1 MWRGP
6 PRISMN
12 PVETTLAFLNAINQN
27 DADKVAGLMTQDHVF
42 IDALG
47 NSIRG
52 REKMRAGWRAYFAMC
67 PDYKVSHEDI
77 FPHGNTVAAFG
88 SAGGT
93 ISVNGQLFPENK
105 WQTPAAW
112 RVVVQ
117 DGLVK
122 EFRVYA
128 DNKPVYDILAKTA
141 KPAAP

>member
-1 MWRGP
+1 MT
-6 PRISMN
+6 
-12 PVETTLAFLNAINQN
+12 PVETTLAFLNAINQD

-67 PDYKVSHEDI
+67 PDYKVSHQDI
-77 FPHGNTVAAFG
+77 FPNGSTVAAFG

-93 ISVNGQLFPENK
+93 ISANGQLVPENK

-128 DNKPVYDILAKTA
+128 DSKPVYDILAKTA